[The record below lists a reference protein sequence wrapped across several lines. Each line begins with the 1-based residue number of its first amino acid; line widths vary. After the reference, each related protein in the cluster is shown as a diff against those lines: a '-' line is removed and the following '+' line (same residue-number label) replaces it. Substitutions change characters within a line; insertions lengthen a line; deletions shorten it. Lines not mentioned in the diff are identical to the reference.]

1 LQPARPYLAHGAQ
14 EAPSSDLSIGRGLL
28 ELALLVGILVV
39 VLIVALIAVRTGAQN
54 P

>member
-1 LQPARPYLAHGAQ
+1 
-14 EAPSSDLSIGRGLL
+14 LL
-28 ELALLVGILVV
+28 ELALLVGILIV

>member
-1 LQPARPYLAHGAQ
+1 
-14 EAPSSDLSIGRGLL
+14 LL